1 MEKRNYKNTGLQVSL
16 LGMGC
21 MRLPKIDPDKDDIDY
36 KKAQEIIDYAYSH
49 GVNYFDTAYGYHGG
63 KSELFVG
70 EAMKKYPRDSFCLAS
85 KMPIWCAEK
94 PEDVERIFNEQLK
107 KCQTEYFDFYLFHAQ
122 NAANF
127 EKCQKFGVYE
137 FLNKMKAEGKIRHLG
152 FSFHD
157 KPEVLRHI
165 CDTYQWDFA
174 QIQLNYLD
182 WEMQDAK
189 QQYEILTER
198 GIPVVIM
205 EPVRG
210 GVLANPCEASNEV
223 FKAARPDKS
232 VASWAIRYAA
242 TLPNV
247 LTVLSGM
254 SNIEQVMD
262 NVSTM
267 TPFEPLTEKD
277 YQVIE
282 EAVDLYKKK
291 DTVPC
296 TGCRYCM
303 DCPFGVDIP
312 KMFSIYNKYAVQ
324 KDEEDYWEEY
334 RAQPESEW
342 ADKCQ
347 ACGAC
352 MEQCPQHIQIPDKM
366 SMIRNLI
373 AEFDQKFSK

>member
-1 MEKRNYKNTGLQVSL
+1 MEKRTYKNTELKISL

-21 MRLPKIDPDKDDIDY
+21 MRLPKIDPDKNDIDY
-36 KKAQEIIDYAYSH
+36 EKAQEIIDYAYAH
-49 GVNYFDTAYGYHGG
+49 GINYFDTAYGYHGG
-63 KSELFVG
+63 ESETFVG
-70 EAMKKYPRDSFCLAS
+70 HALKKYPRESFFLAS

-94 PEDVERIFNEQLK
+94 PEDVEKIFFEQLK
-107 KCQTEYFDFYLFHAQ
+107 KCQTEYFDFYLFHSQ

-137 FLNKMKAEGKIRHLG
+137 FLSKMKAEGKIRHLG

-157 KPEVLRHI
+157 KPDVLRHI
-165 CDTYQWDFA
+165 CDTYTWDFA

-189 QQYEILTER
+189 QQYEILNEH
-198 GIPVVIM
+198 GIPVIVM

-210 GVLANPCEASNEV
+210 GALANLCEESNEI
-223 FKAARPDKS
+223 FAEARPGKS

-247 LTVLSGM
+247 MTVLSGM
-254 SNIEQVMD
+254 SNMEQIQD
-262 NVSTM
+262 NIATM
-267 TPFEPLTEKD
+267 TDFEPLTEAD
-277 YQVIE
+277 YATIE
-282 EAVDLYKKK
+282 KAVAVFREKK
-291 DTVPC
+291 TVPC

-303 DCPFGVDIP
+303 DCPFGVEIP
-312 KMFSIYNKYAVQ
+312 KMFKMYNDYAIH
-324 KDEEDYWEEY
+324 KDEHRYWKSYHE
-334 RAQPESEW
+334 QPESEW

-366 SMIRNLI
+366 AMIKELMNG
-373 AEFDQKFSK
+373 FDQKFSK

>member
-1 MEKRNYKNTGLQVSL
+1 
-16 LGMGC
+16 
-21 MRLPKIDPDKDDIDY
+21 
-36 KKAQEIIDYAYSH
+36 
-49 GVNYFDTAYGYHGG
+49 
-63 KSELFVG
+63 
-70 EAMKKYPRDSFCLAS
+70 
-85 KMPIWCAEK
+85 
-94 PEDVERIFNEQLK
+94 
-107 KCQTEYFDFYLFHAQ
+107 
-122 NAANF
+122 
-127 EKCQKFGVYE
+127 
-137 FLNKMKAEGKIRHLG
+137 MKAEGKIRYLG

-157 KPEVLRHI
+157 KPEVLAHI

-189 QQYEILTER
+189 RQYEILTEH
-198 GIPVVIM
+198 GIPVIVM

-223 FKAARPDKS
+223 LKAARPDMS
-232 VASWAIRYAA
+232 IASWAIRYAA
-242 TLPNV
+242 SLPNV

-254 SNIEQVMD
+254 SNREQVED
-262 NVSTM
+262 NVATM
-267 TPFEPLTEKD
+267 TDFEPLTEAD
-277 YQVIE
+277 YKVID

-312 KMFSIYNKYAVQ
+312 KMFSIYNRYAVQ

-334 RAQPESEW
+334 SAQPESER
-342 ADKCQ
+342 ADQCQ

-352 MEQCPQHIQIPDKM
+352 MEQCPQHIRIPDKM
-366 SMIRNLI
+366 AMIRELT
-373 AEFDQKFSK
+373 EKFGQKYAK